1 MNKIFKFMPVALG
14 MLALAS
20 CSQDDFEGNDVVQL
34 KSNQIL
40 ATVEVAYDENGN
52 PTRNGMGEFG
62 SGSDYQFVWQT
73 GDEAKLYAAR
83 NWKTDV
89 WTVVETADKHTKG
102 VFESTNRVAVTDM
115 AYGLYPADGTLVN
128 EDRSELSVELPSLI
142 VYDKLFDATYG
153 EQTANAYA
161 CQRPLFGFAV
171 DQDLKFRYLTS
182 VLRLK
187 IQNGLPAGAKYV
199 VVRSSET
206 ADKLSGT
213 FTADIKQISEEFFE
227 DNTKGATY
235 EIPTLVGDATTA
247 ANWVCVDLTK
257 ATNYDNNIYIPIPA
271 QVYTGELSVYL
282 CNSSF
287 NPVTYDGSAAPG
299 NGVAATF
306 YLNGKEA
313 STAAEVAANTPL
325 RTYDVAK
332 EFSRTT
338 VYTIGTIVGPATLSC
353 DAKTFIDVNEY
364 LATLKPD
371 RDLTINFT
379 NQVNS
384 FVKTVWGVKLE
395 SNTLEIPASWNDT
408 EHTVT
413 LQFAGGTQ
421 SINTSGTVNLEGV
434 TLSGTDLK
442 TLEISNKGTMKNVII
457 NADNAGEDITVDVKE
472 SAGQITLGDNIK
484 KITLTSGNVAIGKD
498 KGTNTGVE
506 ITDNG
511 ATSLTINSG
520 TIASLTPKS
529 SAVTIKGGT
538 VNALQLTDR
547 NFAITMTGGKIGTI
561 KKPTALST
569 VERTVNVAT
578 EGAAEITTVEEQ
590 ANLKYVFTA
599 KYTDATHGT
608 SATAQEK
615 IYTAA
620 QFVKAT
626 EDNTNHKYS
635 LYTDIE
641 IANKTAAKN
650 ITPLNL
656 NAAIKTF
663 DGQGHKISNLY
674 APLFDALASTAEGG
688 LTIQNLV
695 IENPTIA
702 TAKNVGTVTASVTKT
717 ATLKNIAVTGAK
729 IGADY
734 GTVEANS
741 TAATVGG
748 LVGSFAGSGQT
759 LTITDCS
766 VAGTVQ
772 GYYNVGGF
780 IGLVNEGTVNI
791 TKTADVVTAGTYM
804 SNVTLKKNYWKSDAN
819 DSNCGKVGNFI
830 GSITAAAALTIGDAG
845 GTGNAGANAFNK
857 FFSANS
863 VNATTIAIAEQADA
877 NKGYLEFAR
886 NISEAKKYQGSENQL
901 VGYSTAAPKTTTIF
915 GQTKAKAGKLDATG
929 ETITLANYFNYSK

>member
-62 SGSDYQFVWQT
+62 SEYQFVWQT

-153 EQTANAYA
+153 EQTGNAYA

-199 VVRSSET
+199 VVRSSEN

-235 EIPTLVGDATTA
+235 EIPTLVGDATA

-287 NPVTYDGSAAPG
+287 NPATYTGAAEPG

-306 YLNGKEA
+306 YLNGK
-313 STAAEVAANTPL
+313 TADDATNVAAGNAL

-371 RDLTINFT
+371 RDLTITFPNM
-379 NQVNS
+379 VNS

-413 LQFAGGTQ
+413 LQFAGVTQ
-421 SINTSGTVNLEGV
+421 SINTSQDVADLDGV
-434 TLSGTDLK
+434 ALTGASDLK

-457 NADNAGEDITVDVKE
+457 NATEAGNDITVDVKE

-484 KITLTSGNVAIGKD
+484 EITLTSGNVAIGKE
-498 KGTNTGVE
+498 GGVNTGVT
-506 ITDNG
+506 IADNG

-529 SAVTIKGGT
+529 NAVTINGGT
-538 VNALQLTDR
+538 VTALQLTDR
-547 NFAITMTGGKIGTI
+547 NFAITMTGGNLVKIA
-561 KKPTALST
+561 KPTAVST
-569 VERTVNVAT
+569 VERTVTVAT
-578 EGAAEITTVEEQ
+578 EGAAVIETVEEQ

-620 QFVKAT
+620 QFIAAT
-626 EDNTNHKYS
+626 GATPTTYT

-641 IANKTAAKN
+641 IANKTASKN
-650 ITPLNL
+650 IEPLAL
-656 NAAIKTF
+656 NAAVTKF

-674 APLFDALASTAEGG
+674 APLFGTLASTADGG

-702 TAKNVGTVTASVTKT
+702 TASNVGTVTASVTKS

-734 GTVEANS
+734 GTVDANS
-741 TAATVGG
+741 AAATVGG

-830 GSITAAAALTIGDAG
+830 GSITAATALTIGDAG
-845 GTGNAGANAFNK
+845 GTGNPGANAFNK

-886 NISEAKKYQGSENQL
+886 NISRTKKYQGSENQL
-901 VGYSTAAPKTTTIF
+901 VGYSTAAPGTTTIF

-929 ETITLANYFNYSK
+929 ETITTANYFNYSK